1 VRRAPAPAAQAQA
14 GRGGPTPY
22 TSVLSRTARC
32 KVTSASQTIVEKA
45 MPGKTAAARKRNKK
59 FRNDNLMGYLFI
71 SPWLIGFF
79 ALTFIPI
86 AASLVLGFTDYDIL
100 SGTPRWVGLKNFETM
115 FLRDPRYWS
124 AVQATLTFAFT
135 SVPLKLAFA
144 LAVAMLLNRARRFV
158 GVYRA
163 VYYAP
168 SIVGGSIAVAVMW
181 REIFGGKGLLNAIL
195 ALVGIPGRIWLGD
208 PDTAIWT
215 LILLA
220 VWQFG
225 SPMLIFLAGLKQIPA
240 EYYEAAA
247 IDGAGPWS
255 KFRYIT
261 WPLLTPVIFFNLV
274 MQIIFGFLTFT
285 QAYIVTGGQ
294 PLDTTLFYNLY
305 VFIRAF
311 QTFNMGYGAAMAWVL
326 LLVIA
331 SCTALIFKLSRYWV
345 FYEAQEK

>member
-1 VRRAPAPAAQAQA
+1 
-14 GRGGPTPY
+14 
-22 TSVLSRTARC
+22 
-32 KVTSASQTIVEKA
+32 VTSASQTIAEKA
-45 MPGKTAAARKRNKK
+45 TPGKNAAVRKRSRR

-71 SPWLIGFF
+71 SPWLVGFF

-86 AASLVLGFTDYDIL
+86 AASLVLGFTNYDIL
-100 SGTPRWVGLKNFETM
+100 SGTPKWVGLKNFETM
-115 FLRDPRYWS
+115 FLRDPRYWN
-124 AVQATLTFAFT
+124 AVRATLTFAFT

-144 LAVAMLLNRARRFV
+144 LAVAIVLTNARRFV

-163 VYYAP
+163 IYYAP

-181 REIFGGKGLLNAIL
+181 REIFGNQGLFNALL
-195 ALVGIPGRIWLGD
+195 AIFGLPGRVWLGD

-247 IDGAGPWS
+247 IDGAGPLS

-261 WPLLTPVIFFNLV
+261 LPLLTPVVFFNLV
-274 MQIIFGFLTFT
+274 MQIIYGFLTFT

-331 SCTALIFKLSRYWV
+331 SCTALIFRSSRYWV
-345 FYEAQEK
+345 FYETQEK